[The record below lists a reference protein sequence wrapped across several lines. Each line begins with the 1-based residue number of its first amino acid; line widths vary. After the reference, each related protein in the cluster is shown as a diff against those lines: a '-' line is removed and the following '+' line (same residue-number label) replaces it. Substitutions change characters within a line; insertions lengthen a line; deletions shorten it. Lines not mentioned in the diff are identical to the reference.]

1 MGRESNVIDDRL
13 NNIQRSPM
21 KEGIEKVYLQT
32 TETSSLLR
40 DIVMARVPGVRENE
54 YKSFIRLFGYLFNIS
69 KNKTDLDKD
78 VVTKCRIWFNTPRS
92 SSSTKN
98 IMKGLKLYD
107 EYVTELFV
115 HKLLKYE

>member
-1 MGRESNVIDDRL
+1 MIDDRL

-21 KEGIEKVYLQT
+21 KEDIEKVYLQT
-32 TETSSLLR
+32 TDKSSLLR

-54 YKSFIRLFGYLFNIS
+54 YKSFIRLFGYLFDIS
-69 KNKTDLDKD
+69 KHKTDLDKD
-78 VVTKCRIWFNTPRS
+78 VVTKCKTWFHTPRS
-92 SSSTKN
+92 SPSTKN